1 MNLAKPSRFDEPLPG
16 SQDPLLYS
24 LVYCSRATSGVDQA
38 VVDTII
44 TTAHRRNPLLGITG
58 LLVIGSGIFFQ
69 WIEGPR
75 AEVLGLMDL
84 IKADSRHETVVVL
97 STSEEV
103 RERIFPS
110 WDMELVDTNDIR
122 DVLTDALDTATD
134 KKSIA
139 ALTLLLTHLSE
150 QDLMGHK
157 H

>member
-1 MNLAKPSRFDEPLPG
+1 
-16 SQDPLLYS
+16 
-24 LVYCSRATSGVDQA
+24 
-38 VVDTII
+38 
-44 TTAHRRNPLLGITG
+44 
-58 LLVIGSGIFFQ
+58 VIGSGIFFQ

-84 IKADSRHETVVVL
+84 IKVDSRHETVVVL

-103 RERIFPS
+103 RERIFPN

-150 QDLMGHK
+150 QDLMGS
-157 H
+157 

>member
-1 MNLAKPSRFDEPLPG
+1 
-16 SQDPLLYS
+16 
-24 LVYCSRATSGVDQA
+24 
-38 VVDTII
+38 
-44 TTAHRRNPLLGITG
+44 
-58 LLVIGSGIFFQ
+58 
-69 WIEGPR
+69 
-75 AEVLGLMDL
+75 MDL

-110 WDMELVDTNDIR
+110 WDMEPVDTNDIR

>member
-1 MNLAKPSRFDEPLPG
+1 
-16 SQDPLLYS
+16 
-24 LVYCSRATSGVDQA
+24 
-38 VVDTII
+38 
-44 TTAHRRNPLLGITG
+44 
-58 LLVIGSGIFFQ
+58 VIGSGIFFQ

-84 IKADSRHETVVVL
+84 IKADSRHKTVVVL

-103 RERIFPS
+103 RERIFPN

-122 DVLTDALDTATD
+122 DVLTDALDSATD

>member
-1 MNLAKPSRFDEPLPG
+1 M
-16 SQDPLLYS
+16 
-24 LVYCSRATSGVDQA
+24 YCSRATSGVDQA
-38 VVDTII
+38 VVDAII

-84 IKADSRHETVVVL
+84 IKADPRHETVVVL

-103 RERIFPS
+103 RERIFPN
-110 WDMELVDTNDIR
+110 WDMELVNTNDIR

-134 KKSIA
+134 KKNIS
-139 ALTLLLTHLSE
+139 ALMLLLTHLSE
-150 QDLMGHK
+150 QDLMGS
-157 H
+157 

>member
-24 LVYCSRATSGVDQA
+24 LVYCSRATSGV
-38 VVDTII
+38 
-44 TTAHRRNPLLGITG
+44 
-58 LLVIGSGIFFQ
+58 FQ

-84 IKADSRHETVVVL
+84 IKVDSRHETVVVL

-103 RERIFPS
+103 RERIFPN

>member
-1 MNLAKPSRFDEPLPG
+1 
-16 SQDPLLYS
+16 
-24 LVYCSRATSGVDQA
+24 
-38 VVDTII
+38 
-44 TTAHRRNPLLGITG
+44 NPLLGITG

-150 QDLMGHK
+150 QDLMSHK